1 MVGMVPMAAL
11 MGVTPQ
17 MPGAT
22 DGELSAAV
30 GEHLLIAVV
39 DGLVNDAKVIGVTPN
54 RNVNVELKIRVDSLQ
69 PIHDAVDAIEELA
82 TDIFKGMPVA
92 FYHLRHDP
100 PSGD

>member
-11 MGVTPQ
+11 MGVTPS
-17 MPGAT
+17 MPDAT

-39 DGLVNDAKVIGVTPN
+39 EGMVNDAKVIGVTPN

-69 PIHDAVDAIEELA
+69 SIDVAVDGIEELA
-82 TDIFKGMPVA
+82 SNIFKGMPVT
-92 FYHLRHDP
+92 FHHLRHDP
-100 PSGD
+100 LTP